1 MNLKENTMVDHAR
14 AARMADRIKVIV
26 AQTLE
31 RGVKDPRLG
40 FVTVTDVRVSGD
52 LQHASIFYT
61 VYGSDEDRA
70 NTAKALA
77 SATGIV
83 RKEVGKNL
91 KVRLTPTI
99 EFIPDALPE
108 NASAIEALLREA
120 HERDVATE
128 ELKKHATYAG
138 DEDPYAKPHVIE
150 DDED

>member
-1 MNLKENTMVDHAR
+1 MVDHAR

-61 VYGSDEDRA
+61 VYGSDEDRE
-70 NTAKALA
+70 NTAKALR

-83 RKEVGKNL
+83 RKEVGRNL

-120 HERDVATE
+120 HERDAATE
-128 ELKKHATYAG
+128 ELKKTASYAG
-138 DEDPYAKPHVIE
+138 DADPYEKPRTL
-150 DDED
+150 DEE